1 MRLPLLA
8 ALAVVLAACQGDA
21 SYAPEPTAE
30 SLTLDE
36 APERSVSADVAP
48 RLQPV
53 QDTSRRA
60 PILLRTAD
68 LTFRVGD
75 YPEAAA
81 AVPRIVGQ
89 FDAYLA
95 GEEENRSSYRV
106 SNTYT
111 IRVASVQFDSLLT
124 ALTALADDVEHRSI
138 SVTDVT
144 EEFVDVEA
152 RLRAR
157 RAVEAQYVALLERA
171 ADVEDVVAVQ
181 EKLAQVREEIERA
194 EGRLRYL
201 RDRAAMSTVR
211 LTLFEESPTGIASGP
226 GFFDR
231 LGDAFADGWDVFL
244 GLLVGMVALWPLWLI
259 VGLAIWGWRV
269 WRRRHPGALRRTSRR
284 PTPRRPE
291 APPPD

>member
-1 MRLPLLA
+1 MRLLLLA
-8 ALAVVLAACQGDA
+8 ALAVGLAACQGDA
-21 SYAPEPTAE
+21 SYAPAPTTE
-30 SLTLDE
+30 SLALE
-36 APERSVSADVAP
+36 QAPETDASADMAP
-48 RLQPV
+48 PSQPV
-53 QDTSRRA
+53 QAPSRRT
-60 PILLRTAD
+60 PVLLRTAD

-81 AVPRIVGQ
+81 AIPRIVRQ

-95 GEEENRSSYRV
+95 GEEESRSSYRV
-106 SNTYT
+106 SNTFT
-111 IRVASVQFDSLLT
+111 IRVASAQFDSLLT
-124 ALTALADDVEHRSI
+124 ALAALADDVEHRSI

-157 RAVEAQYVALLERA
+157 RAVEAQYVALLGRA

-231 LGDAFADGWDVFL
+231 LGNAFGDGWDTFL
-244 GLLVGMVALWPLWLI
+244 GLLVGMVTLWPLWLI
-259 VGLAIWGWRV
+259 AGLALWGWRA
-269 WRRRHPGALRRTSRR
+269 WRRRNPEALRRAPRR
-284 PTPRRPE
+284 PTPRRPD